1 MKIISVLVLLTIST
15 SITAKEIYNCDFM
28 GPNFILSFEEND
40 SITLG
45 NSFKTYNCER
55 GYVNLPGTVVEL
67 DVLNC
72 ISKNEKASFYFA
84 RLNEDIILSKN
95 LVLSKDIKCTRM

>member
-1 MKIISVLVLLTIST
+1 MKIISALVLLTISIAV
-15 SITAKEIYNCDFM
+15 SAKEIYNCDFV
-28 GPNFILSFEEND
+28 GPNFILSIDEND

-45 NSFKTYNCER
+45 NSFKTYDCER

-72 ISKNEKASFYFA
+72 RSKKEKTTFYFA
-84 RLNEDIILSKN
+84 QINDDIILSRD
-95 LVLSKDIKCTRM
+95 LVLSKDIKCKRQ